1 MAYYHSNMATDAN
14 MDPPGANLSTT
25 GRLQV
30 IPAVDVLGDEAVRL
44 RQGDYA
50 QVAVRE
56 PSALELVARFAAEGA
71 ALIHLVDLSAARSG
85 RIRPDLVRG
94 AVEAAGP
101 ARIQAAGGIRSVAD
115 AERLLRAGAERV
127 VVGTAAFA
135 ELHASARYAAA
146 LGDRLVVAIDVREGW
161 IAVNG
166 WERTTALTTEEAVD
180 LCVAAGVARLL
191 CTAIARDGMLE
202 GVDVD
207 LLALVCERSGLPVLA
222 AGGVSSTSDLDA
234 VGAAGCEGAIIGRAL
249 LEGRLSVSALA
260 ART

>member
-1 MAYYHSNMATDAN
+1 MAYYHTNMATDAN
-14 MDPPGANLSTT
+14 MEPPGADPGQTS
-25 GRLQV
+25 RLQV

-56 PSALELVARFAAEGA
+56 PSALELVARFASEGA
-71 ALIHLVDLSAARSG
+71 TLIHLVDLSAARSG
-85 RIRPDLVRG
+85 RIRPDLVRE
-94 AVEAAGP
+94 AVEAAGQ
-101 ARIQAAGGIRSVAD
+101 ARIQAAGGIRSVTD
-115 AERLLRAGAERV
+115 AELLLEAGATRV
-127 VVGTAAFA
+127 VIGTAAFA
-135 ELHASARYAAA
+135 EPDAVVRYAAA
-146 LGDRLVVAIDVREGW
+146 LGDSLVVAIDVRDGKV
-161 IAVNG
+161 AVNG
-166 WERTTALTTEEAVD
+166 WERTTALMTEEAVD
-180 LCVAAGVARLL
+180 RCVRAGVARLL

-234 VGAAGCEGAIIGRAL
+234 VGEAGCEGAIVGRAL